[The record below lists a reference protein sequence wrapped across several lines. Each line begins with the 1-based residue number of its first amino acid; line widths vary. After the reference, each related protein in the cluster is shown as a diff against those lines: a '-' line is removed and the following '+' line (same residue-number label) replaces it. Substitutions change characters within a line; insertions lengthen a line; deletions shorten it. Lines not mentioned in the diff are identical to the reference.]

1 MGTVHEE
8 REEGERVV
16 GGMEREEG
24 EREVVG
30 NDKEAGSKES
40 GRKGGSSDSMD
51 CSSRSQYQYA
61 RHPQDITVPV
71 QHRQMMSQ
79 GTYDHLLQLL

>member
-1 MGTVHEE
+1 MRMGTVHEEREE

-30 NDKEAGSKES
+30 NDK
-40 GRKGGSSDSMD
+40 
-51 CSSRSQYQYA
+51 
-61 RHPQDITVPV
+61 
-71 QHRQMMSQ
+71 
-79 GTYDHLLQLL
+79 

>member
-1 MGTVHEE
+1 MCMGMVQEEMEE

-30 NDKEAGSKES
+30 NDK
-40 GRKGGSSDSMD
+40 
-51 CSSRSQYQYA
+51 
-61 RHPQDITVPV
+61 
-71 QHRQMMSQ
+71 
-79 GTYDHLLQLL
+79 